1 MTNEYMAKYMANR
14 RRERRDKLIQMAG
27 FTCKECGSAK
37 ELEFDHRDPS
47 TLSFRL
53 SGAGLD
59 KAWGKILEEFK
70 KCDLLCG
77 SCHLEKTSRECENG
91 QVPHG
96 GGLSGKKNCPC
107 EPCRIR
113 KREYM
118 RGYVRP
124 HRR

>member
-1 MTNEYMAKYMANR
+1 MAKYMANR
-14 RRERRDKLIQMAG
+14 RKDRRVKLIQMAG
-27 FTCKECGSAK
+27 SACKECGSTK
-37 ELEFDHRDPS
+37 QLEFDHRDPAK
-47 TLSFRL
+47 LSFRL

-59 KAWGKILEEFK
+59 RAWSVILEEFQ
-70 KCDLLCG
+70 KCDLLCE
-77 SCHLEKTSRECENG
+77 SCHEEKTSRESENG

-107 EPCRIR
+107 EPCKVR

-124 HRR
+124 SRR